1 LSLPTKVAWSAFAG
15 FVSAGSVGGRRW
27 RFLDVGEIGGMVVIA
42 VIRTKSIVVEW
53 DVVIVLRGV
62 CTGEAIVVVGRIGG
76 AIVVGVVCVVAEKKG

>member
-1 LSLPTKVAWSAFAG
+1 
-15 FVSAGSVGGRRW
+15 VSAGSVGGRRW